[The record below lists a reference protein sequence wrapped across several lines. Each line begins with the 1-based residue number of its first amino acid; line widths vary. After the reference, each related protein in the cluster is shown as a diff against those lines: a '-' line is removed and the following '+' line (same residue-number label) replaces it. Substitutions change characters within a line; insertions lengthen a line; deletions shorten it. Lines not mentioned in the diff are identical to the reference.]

1 MELTAE
7 REEVKALR
15 ERFTEMSERRA
26 CELIGIRRSSYRYQS
41 RKRASD
47 EELSGKLK
55 ELAKERPRFGYRR
68 LAVLMQRESDQPI
81 NIKRVRR
88 LYTAAGLK
96 LRPVRRKKL
105 RREAIPLI
113 RLSKANQEWAMDFV
127 HDAAGNGQQLRF
139 FTLVDQY
146 TRECLALAVDTS
158 MPSQRVIREL
168 SAVIERRGK
177 PQRIRM
183 GNGSEFTSRS
193 FMAWCI
199 EQKIEMVHI
208 RPGKPIK
215 NGHCESFNGRLREEF
230 LNVNQFVNLWEAR
243 RMAQAWMLDYN
254 EQRPHSSLDYRT
266 PKEFAAVL
274 AASLMSATGQ
284 ACPAAT

>member
-1 MELTAE
+1 
-7 REEVKALR
+7 
-15 ERFTEMSERRA
+15 MSERRA

-55 ELAKERPRFGYRR
+55 ELAKERLRFGYRR